1 MKEARTSFTGFRS
14 LPLENKMA
22 KNEATR
28 TPAAPPPAASL
39 AEQAA
44 AIPVHP
50 NAPIAP
56 TDLPEKLPAFA
67 RVRSKVGDMRH
78 LITNDLI
85 TDVERKIA
93 IDFFAEAQIRSG
105 KWEIVTD

>member
-1 MKEARTSFTGFRS
+1 MKEVRASFTGFRS

-22 KNEATR
+22 KTEASK
-28 TPAAPPPAASL
+28 TPAAPPAATL

-50 NAPIAP
+50 NAPVAP
-56 TDLPEKLPAFA
+56 TGLPEKLPSSA

>member
-1 MKEARTSFTGFRS
+1 MKEVRASFTGFRS

-22 KNEATR
+22 KAEATKA
-28 TPAAPPPAASL
+28 PAAPPAATL

-50 NAPIAP
+50 NAPVAP
-56 TDLPEKLPAFA
+56 TGLPEKLPSSA